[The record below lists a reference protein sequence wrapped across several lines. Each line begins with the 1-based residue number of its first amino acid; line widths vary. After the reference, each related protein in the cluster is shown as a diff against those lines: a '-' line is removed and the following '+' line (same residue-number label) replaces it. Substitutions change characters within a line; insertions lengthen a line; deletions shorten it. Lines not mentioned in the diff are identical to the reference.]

1 MEKTMN
7 VEVCAS
13 FKKSLASISDDQAH
27 RKNALRYT
35 EFDYTK

>member
-1 MEKTMN
+1 MEKTM
-7 VEVCAS
+7 S
-13 FKKSLASISDDQAH
+13 KYLPRSKKSLESISDDQAH